1 LSKHKREEAFVILQ
15 KVAKTNKKELS
26 TQTWNSLL
34 EHQSGESKKK
44 EESIINLIKS
54 PKLGVMSLILCLNWY
69 LFNEKFE
76 FKNLL
81 Y

>member
-1 LSKHKREEAFVILQ
+1 MPESPRWLLSKHKREEAFIILQ

-34 EHQSGESKKK
+34 EHQSGEAKKK

-54 PKLGVMSLILCLNWY
+54 PKLAIMSLILCLNW
-69 LFNEKFE
+69 
-76 FKNLL
+76 
-81 Y
+81 

>member
-1 LSKHKREEAFVILQ
+1 LPESPRWLLSKHKREEAFIILQ

-34 EHQSGESKKK
+34 EHQSGEAKKK

-54 PKLGVMSLILCLNWY
+54 PKLAIMSLILCLNW
-69 LFNEKFE
+69 
-76 FKNLL
+76 
-81 Y
+81 